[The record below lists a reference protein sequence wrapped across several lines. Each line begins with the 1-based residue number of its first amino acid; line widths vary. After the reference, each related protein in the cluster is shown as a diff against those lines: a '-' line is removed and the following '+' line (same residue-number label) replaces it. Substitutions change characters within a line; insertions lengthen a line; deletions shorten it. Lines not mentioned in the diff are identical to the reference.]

1 MEGYDNEKIYSLAD
15 RDIMK
20 SNLLEVRQ
28 IQA

>member
-1 MEGYDNEKIYSLAD
+1 MESYDNEMICSLAD

-20 SNLLEVRQ
+20 SNLLEIRQ